1 MKNMIGKGILSE
13 HQILESISQSVIV
26 VDLDGIVMYWN
37 KASEDIFGYT
47 KDEMIGQPLSN
58 IYPDFA
64 KEKLENDLKGLRDGK
79 EIRGHWRSI
88 TKNSGVIWIDLKTK
102 AIKNEGGQT
111 IAVVASACNIQQL
124 KEVEQE
130 LEENKVKAENILE
143 TTVDGIVTS
152 DEEGRILSFNQAASD
167 IFGYTEEEIVGKKV
181 SILMPEPHASKHNQ
195 YMKYYRDTGKPKVIG
210 LRREL
215 TGKRKDGTIFPLEL
229 SVSEVKWDDSK
240 LFTAV
245 INDITER
252 RRLEREILRVSEE
265 ARKRLGQD
273 LHDGLGQML
282 TGIGLISQNLA
293 RKLKSNAIPGADEI
307 QEISDMIK
315 EADEY
320 AKSLAHGLI
329 HVDVEEG
336 INQALMQLCKQAQKF
351 FQVNCNFVSDFNSD
365 IYNSM
370 TKTNLYR
377 IAQEAISNAVK
388 HGKAENIEV
397 LLSNENGIV
406 KLEII
411 DDGVGFSKTT
421 NRNPKKGMGVRIMG
435 YRSNVMS
442 GNLDIEEIDN
452 RTHVICSIPIDNI

>member
-1 MKNMIGKGILSE
+1 MNKTNIPSGQKILD
-13 HQILESISQSVIV
+13 SISQSVIV
-26 VDLDGIVMYWN
+26 VDLDGNVMLWN
-37 KASEDIFGYT
+37 QASEEIFGYS
-47 KDEMIGQPLSN
+47 KGEMIGRPLSN

-64 KEKLENDLKGLRDGK
+64 KEKLEKDLKKLKKGE
-79 EIRGHWRSI
+79 EIRGQWRSL
-88 TKNSGVIWIDLKTK
+88 TKNNGVIWIDLKTK
-102 AIKNEGGQT
+102 ALKNKEGKT
-111 IAVVASACNIQQL
+111 VAVVATACNIQQL
-124 KEVEQE
+124 KEVEKE
-130 LEENKVKAENILE
+130 LEQNKVKAQAILE

-152 DEEGRILSFNQAASD
+152 DEDGKILSFNQAASD
-167 IFGYTEEEIVGKKV
+167 IFGYTEEEVIGKKV
-181 SILMPEPHASKHNQ
+181 NMLMPEPHASEHDKHLKR
-195 YMKYYRDTGKPKVIG
+195 YVETGEKRVIG
-210 LRREL
+210 ERREL
-215 TGKRKDGTIFPLEL
+215 TGKRKDGSIFPIEL
-229 SVSEVKWDDSK
+229 SVTEVKWDNSQ

-252 RRLEREILRVSEE
+252 RRLEQEILRVSEE

-293 RKLKSNAIPGADEI
+293 RKLKSNAIPGADEV

-336 INQALMQLCKQAQKF
+336 INPALSQLCQQAQKVF
-351 FQVNCNFVSDFNSD
+351 KVNCNYNSNFKSD
-365 IYNSM
+365 IFNSM

-388 HGKAENIEV
+388 HGKAENINVMLSAEKSMLRLEV
-397 LLSNENGIV
+397 V
-406 KLEII
+406 
-411 DDGVGFSKTT
+411 DDGVGFSKSA
-421 NRNPKKGMGVRIMG
+421 NRNPKKGMGIRIMG

-442 GNLDIEEIDN
+442 GNLTIEERGN
-452 RTHVICSIPIDNI
+452 KTHIICSIPTDNI